1 MREYTQ
7 YYKDGKP
14 CYNGFTVYGCGTS
27 TFYKEIDKEEYDRLS
42 AMSYGEVDKEIKS
55 NLCDSII
62 YGYGYYGH
70 DLLQENGMYFVGRTT
85 GNSCDWYHMKE
96 SRWKL

>member
-14 CYNGFTVYGCGTS
+14 CYKGFTVYGCGTS

-42 AMSYGEVDKEIKS
+42 SMSYGEVDKEIKN
-55 NLCDSII
+55 NLSDSII

-70 DLLQENGMYFVGRTT
+70 DLLQEKGCVDIPLMSSTKL
-85 GNSCDWYHMKE
+85 MKLKI
-96 SRWKL
+96 SGI